1 MGQPRLSVHRRPA
14 HPDIDGH
21 QDKVGRTG
29 VIFITLFPMQGR
41 AVDQSR
47 PRASEVASLV
57 QPAELRQA
65 KYFTAL
71 LVEKRAN
78 VRDEIAGRR
87 VALAKHQGS
96 ANKRATQHLRQVI
109 GEKRRE
115 EFELDCL
122 LEAIQQR
129 FFPRV
134 ETPSTSATCFDVELK
149 YVDGWWQIRV
159 PEIGDTIKVRRRDH
173 AEMTAREYI
182 AVSIGTPIREIA
194 VRFISD

>member
-1 MGQPRLSVHRRPA
+1 
-14 HPDIDGH
+14 
-21 QDKVGRTG
+21 
-29 VIFITLFPMQGR
+29 VIFITLVPMEEK
-41 AVDQSR
+41 AVDGPR
-47 PRASEVASLV
+47 PRASEVVSLV

-65 KYFTAL
+65 KYFTTL
-71 LVEKRAN
+71 LADERAN

-87 VALAKHQGS
+87 VALAKHQGNQ
-96 ANKRATQHLRQVI
+96 NKRATQQLRQVI

-134 ETPSTSATCFDVELK
+134 ATASTSATCFDVELE

-159 PEIGDTIKVRRRDH
+159 PEIGGSTRVRRRDL
-173 AEMTAREYI
+173 AEITAREYI

-194 VRFISD
+194 VRFISE

>member
-1 MGQPRLSVHRRPA
+1 VEG
-14 HPDIDGH
+14 
-21 QDKVGRTG
+21 K
-29 VIFITLFPMQGR
+29 
-41 AVDQSR
+41 AVDESR
-47 PRASEVASLV
+47 PRASEVVSLV

-71 LVEKRAN
+71 LADERAN

-96 ANKRATQHLRQVI
+96 ANKRATQQLRQVI

-134 ETPSTSATCFDVELK
+134 ATPSTSATCFDVELE
-149 YVDGWWQIRV
+149 YVDGCWQIRV
-159 PEIGDTIKVRRRDH
+159 PEIGGITKVRRRDH

-194 VRFISD
+194 VRFVSD

>member
-1 MGQPRLSVHRRPA
+1 MEGKAA
-14 HPDIDGH
+14 HE
-21 QDKVGRTG
+21 
-29 VIFITLFPMQGR
+29 
-41 AVDQSR
+41 SR
-47 PRASEVASLV
+47 PRVSEVVSLV

-65 KYFTAL
+65 EYYTTL
-71 LVEKRAN
+71 LADERAS

-87 VALAKHQGS
+87 VALAKYHGS
-96 ANKRATQHLRQVI
+96 ATTRATQQLRQVI

-129 FFPRV
+129 FFPRAA
-134 ETPSTSATCFDVELK
+134 TPRTSPSCFDVELR
-149 YVDGWWQIRV
+149 YLDGWWQIRV
-159 PEIGDTIKVRRRDH
+159 PEIDGMTKVRRRDH

-194 VRFISD
+194 VRLISVPPALTTSRTET

>member
-1 MGQPRLSVHRRPA
+1 M
-14 HPDIDGH
+14 
-21 QDKVGRTG
+21 
-29 VIFITLFPMQGR
+29 IFITLVPMEGK
-41 AVDQSR
+41 AVDESR
-47 PRASEVASLV
+47 PRASEVVSLV

-71 LVEKRAN
+71 LADERAN

-87 VALAKHQGS
+87 VALAKQKGS
-96 ANKRATQHLRQVI
+96 ANKRATQQLRQVI

-134 ETPSTSATCFDVELK
+134 ATPGPSATCFDVELK
-149 YVDGWWQIRV
+149 SVDGWWQIRV
-159 PEIGDTIKVRRRDH
+159 PEIGGITKARRRDH
-173 AEMTAREYI
+173 AEITAREYI
-182 AVSIGTPIREIA
+182 AVSIGTPIRDIA

>member
-1 MGQPRLSVHRRPA
+1 
-14 HPDIDGH
+14 
-21 QDKVGRTG
+21 
-29 VIFITLFPMQGR
+29 
-41 AVDQSR
+41 
-47 PRASEVASLV
+47 LV

-71 LVEKRAN
+71 LADERAT

-96 ANKRATQHLRQVI
+96 ANKRATQQLRQVI

-122 LEAIQQR
+122 LEAIQLR

-134 ETPSTSATCFDVELK
+134 ATPSTSASCYDVELR
-149 YVDGWWQIRV
+149 YLDGWWQIRV
-159 PEIGDTIKVRRRDH
+159 PAIGAMTKVRRRDEV
-173 AEMTAREYI
+173 EMTAREYI
-182 AVSIGTPIREIA
+182 AVSIGAPIREIA
-194 VRFISD
+194 VRFTTSD